1 MDVPAL
7 CPQTDHKL
15 IKESNGMLTNIPE
28 YITAAGALGTAS
40 YAVVDGSKAVRGG
53 VSNHGFSYI
62 RTVAETLWPKS
73 PDIPEPL
80 KLASAVETL
89 QANWLNGSPLADQK
103 AIAKTLVK
111 LCLSAETAPHFAAVT
126 GVNPEILTGVA
137 TKLTS
142 GEPMTQAETDVFGRF
157 DLVLS
162 SFLDKGYQRAD
173 QSYRNKA
180 KAWSMA
186 VSVVLAFLGGWTI
199 NSGTFGQYIFSA
211 DIGKALLTGLLAT
224 PLAPVAKDLSSA
236 LSAGVKAFQL
246 VRK

>member
-1 MDVPAL
+1 
-7 CPQTDHKL
+7 
-15 IKESNGMLTNIPE
+15 MLTNIPE

-40 YAVVDGSKAVRGG
+40 YAVVDGSKAAWGG
-53 VSNHGFSYI
+53 VSNLGFKYI
-62 RTVAETLWPKS
+62 RTAAETLWPKA
-73 PDIPEPL
+73 PDLPEPL

-89 QANWLNGSPLADQK
+89 RANWLNGVPLADQK

-111 LCLSAETAPHFAAVT
+111 LCLCSDTAPHFATVT
-126 GVNPEILTGVA
+126 GVNPEILTSVA
-137 TKLTS
+137 SKLSS
-142 GEPMTQAETDVFGRF
+142 GAQMTQAETDVFGRF
-157 DLVLS
+157 DLVLT

-186 VSVVLAFLGGWTI
+186 VSVVLAFLGGWSI
-199 NSGTFGQYIFSA
+199 KGGDFGPYIISS
-211 DIGKALLTGLLAT
+211 DLGKALLTGLLAT

-236 LSAGVKAFQL
+236 LAAGVKAVQL

>member
-1 MDVPAL
+1 
-7 CPQTDHKL
+7 
-15 IKESNGMLTNIPE
+15 LTNIPE

-40 YAVVDGSKAVRGG
+40 YAVVDGSKAFRGG
-53 VSNHGFSYI
+53 VSNHGFNYI
-62 RTVAETLWPKS
+62 RTAAETLWPKAADL
-73 PDIPEPL
+73 PGPL

-89 QANWLNGSPLADQK
+89 RANWLNGAPLADQK

-111 LCLSAETAPHFAAVT
+111 LCLNAETAPHFATVT
-126 GVNPEILTGVA
+126 GVNPEILTTVA

-142 GEPMTQAETDVFGRF
+142 GEPMTQPETDVFGRF
-157 DLVLS
+157 DLVLT

-199 NSGTFGQYIFSA
+199 KGGDLVPFLNSSDLGI
-211 DIGKALLTGLLAT
+211 ALLTGLLAT

-236 LSAGVKAFQL
+236 LSAGVKAVQL